1 MALDGLRARLDQMLA
16 DLSRTTDARATAAGL
31 FDALV
36 EIKAAIA
43 GLEDALAV
51 TERELAGERK
61 HLEDSERRG
70 TLAEQIKDQETV
82 ELARIWTSKHRE
94 RVELLERKRAVQL
107 DELAYAE
114 RQQAE
119 MTEAYRSA
127 KLGVPPTGQTPP
139 AGTLSPD
146 ADTERAGRELDYQ
159 ARQALV
165 QEQLAHLKKKLGRQ
179 D

>member
-16 DLSRTTDARATAAGL
+16 DLARTTDAASSAPGL

-36 EIKAAIA
+36 EIKAALA
-43 GLEDALAV
+43 GLRDALGA
-51 TERELAGERK
+51 TERELAHERQQ
-61 HLEDSERRG
+61 LDDAERRG
-70 TLAEQIKDQETV
+70 RLAAEISDQETV
-82 ELARIWTSKHRE
+82 DLAGIWVGKHRE
-94 RVELLERKRAVQL
+94 RVELLERKRVVQL

-119 MTEAYRSA
+119 TTEAYRKA
-127 KLGVPPTGQTPP
+127 KLGLPQTGAP
-139 AGTLSPD
+139 AAAAEAEGPD
-146 ADTERAGRELDYQ
+146 ARAAQELDYR

>member
-16 DLSRTTDARATAAGL
+16 DLSRTTDARSTAAGL

-43 GLEDALAV
+43 GLKDGLAA
-51 TERELAGERK
+51 TDRELAGERQ

-70 TLAEQIKDQETV
+70 ALAEQINDQETV
-82 ELARIWTSKHRE
+82 ELARIWVSKHGE
-94 RVELLERKRAVQL
+94 RVELLVRKRAVQL
-107 DELAYAE
+107 DELTYAE

-119 MTEAYRSA
+119 MSEAYRSA
-127 KLGVPPTGQTPP
+127 KLGVPPTGETAV
-139 AGTLSPD
+139 AGSLPPD
-146 ADTERAGRELDYQ
+146 AETERMGRVLDYQ

-165 QEQLAHLKKKLGRQ
+165 QEQLAQLKKKLGRQ

>member
-16 DLSRTTDARATAAGL
+16 DLSRTTDARSTAAGL

-43 GLEDALAV
+43 GLKDALAA
-51 TERELAGERK
+51 TDHELAGERR

-70 TLAEQIKDQETV
+70 TLAEQINDQETV

-139 AGTLSPD
+139 AGSPSPD
-146 ADTERAGRELDYQ
+146 AETERMGRELDYQ